1 MTSSSIDNIASSLS
15 TVAPETLPLVISK
28 SALPVGSE
36 KVPFKYISKSISPV
50 IGGGAVIA
58 TVTMAG
64 FALTAFKV
72 KS

>member
-1 MTSSSIDNIASSLS
+1 MDKVAVSLS
-15 TVAPETLPLVISK
+15 IVTPETLPSAINK
-28 SALPVGSE
+28 RALPVGSE

-50 IGGGAVIA
+50 IGGGSVIA

-64 FALTAFKV
+64 LALNAFKD